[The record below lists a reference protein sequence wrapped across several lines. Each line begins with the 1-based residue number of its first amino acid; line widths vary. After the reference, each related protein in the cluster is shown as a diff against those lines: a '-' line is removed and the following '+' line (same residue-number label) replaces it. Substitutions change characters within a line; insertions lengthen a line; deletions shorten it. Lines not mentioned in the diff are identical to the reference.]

1 MGKIPKRTPEERE
14 ADELVTRQ
22 VQAAIDRLGR
32 RIAADEAR
40 AEARRARL
48 QRWTFGLLGREP
60 ESDDGVAGGQVAGAG
75 V

>member
-1 MGKIPKRTPEERE
+1 MGKIPKRTPEERD
-14 ADELVTRQ
+14 ADELATRH

-32 RIAADEAR
+32 KIASDEAR

-60 ESDDGVAGGQVAGAG
+60 VSDDGVAGGQMPGTG